1 VRKSKNK
8 MSQERRRL
16 DLVKIG
22 ISGDSARK
30 RKRKEKIRKERC
42 EKNRVWKR

>member
-30 RKRKEKIRKERC
+30 REKKREDKKGKMRKE
-42 EKNRVWKR
+42 